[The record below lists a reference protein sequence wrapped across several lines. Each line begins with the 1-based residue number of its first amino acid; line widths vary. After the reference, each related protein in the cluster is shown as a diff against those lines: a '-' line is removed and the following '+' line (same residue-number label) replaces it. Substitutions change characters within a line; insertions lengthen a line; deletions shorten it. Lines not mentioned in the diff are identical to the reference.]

1 MTSLDYSLT
10 KARKN
15 VAFSAPGPVP
25 GDNCMLTFSA
35 VCRLF
40 SRGCSMRNGVRSTL
54 VLALLAVATLPV
66 LAQNSLP
73 PTAKTVRGHFTSLNK
88 RLLDMAEDFPED
100 KYDFR
105 LKPEMRTFGAVIVH
119 VASGNI
125 YAAKAGRGENVN
137 WDELDPKDYKTKAAV
152 VALLK
157 KSIADAD
164 ATLKALPDDS
174 FVKTVEPWIGVM
186 EHSAEHYGLLVAYYR
201 ANGLVP
207 PASRPKK

>member
-1 MTSLDYSLT
+1 MRNKLPASLLLT
-10 KARKN
+10 FL
-15 VAFSAPGPVP
+15 VLMVVPVP
-25 GDNCMLTFSA
+25 AQN
-35 VCRLF
+35 
-40 SRGCSMRNGVRSTL
+40 
-54 VLALLAVATLPV
+54 TLPT
-66 LAQNSLP
+66 
-73 PTAKTVRGHFTSLNK
+73 TAKAVRGQFASLNK

-174 FVKTVEPWIGVM
+174 YAKTVEPWLGVM

>member
-1 MTSLDYSLT
+1 
-10 KARKN
+10 
-15 VAFSAPGPVP
+15 
-25 GDNCMLTFSA
+25 
-35 VCRLF
+35 
-40 SRGCSMRNGVRSTL
+40 MRDGLRSIL
-54 VLALLAVATLPV
+54 LLALLVLVTVPA
-66 LAQNSLP
+66 LAQNALP
-73 PTAKTVRGHFTSLNK
+73 ATAKSVRGHFTSLNK

-105 LKPEMRTFGAVIVH
+105 LKPEMRTFGALVVH

-137 WDELDPKDYKTKAAV
+137 WDELNPKDYKTKAAV

-174 FVKTVEPWIGVM
+174 FAKTIEPWIGVV

-201 ANGLVP
+201 ANDLVP

>member
-1 MTSLDYSLT
+1 MAHRCIHADSFSPLANRLLTSSLS
-10 KARKN
+10 R
-15 VAFSAPGPVP
+15 
-25 GDNCMLTFSA
+25 
-35 VCRLF
+35 RL
-40 SRGCSMRNGVRSTL
+40 SNKGCLMRNGLRSIL
-54 VLALLAVATLPV
+54 PLALLVVVAVPV
-66 LAQNSLP
+66 LAQNALP
-73 PTAKTVRGHFTSLNK
+73 PTAESVRGHFTSLNK
-88 RLLDMAEDFPED
+88 RLLDMAEDFPEGQ
-100 KYDFR
+100 YDFR

-119 VASGNI
+119 LASGNI

-137 WDELDPKDYKTKAAV
+137 WDELDPKDYRSKAAV

-157 KSIADAD
+157 KSIANAD

-174 FVKTVEPWIGVM
+174 FAKTIEPWIGVM